1 MEPGVPQTCH
11 SGEVFSAPSCF
22 SASDGGLNVAQLV
35 LRSGPRVEDPARLAA
50 RMLGE
55 EWPYYDGVPMG
66 DWDRVEPM
74 DVLATVSVN
83 SFVTD
88 AARVRRVHHGLAAAC
103 DGLLAGIPREA
114 HVLDGDL
121 AAVERLLAAACG
133 VPGVL
138 VPVATKVLH
147 RKRPHLIP
155 MLDNVVLAHYFGHL
169 GRPELVGRSQD
180 KRRAASTARI
190 ALQAFGA
197 DLEGADP
204 VLADIAGQL
213 AADGT
218 PVTAVR
224 LLELLVWC
232 AVEPAGYYRQLPS

>member
-1 MEPGVPQTCH
+1 M
-11 SGEVFSAPSCF
+11 
-22 SASDGGLNVAQLV
+22 AQLV
-35 LRSGPRVEDPARLAA
+35 LRSGPRVEDPAAVAA

-55 EWPYYDGVPMG
+55 EWHYYDGVPMG

-88 AARVRRVHHGLAAAC
+88 AARVRRVHRGLASAC
-103 DGLLAGIPREA
+103 DGRLAGIPRDA
-114 HVLDGDL
+114 HLLDSDV
-121 AAVERLLAAACG
+121 AEVEGLLAAACE

-155 MLDNVVLAHYFGHL
+155 MLDNVVLAHYFGYL
-169 GRPELVGRSQD
+169 DRPELVGRSQD
-180 KRRAASTARI
+180 KRRAASAARV
-190 ALQAFGA
+190 ALDAFRA
-197 DLEGADP
+197 DFDQADP

-213 AADGT
+213 AVEGT

-232 AVEPAGYYRQLPS
+232 AVEPAGYYRQLPP

>member
-1 MEPGVPQTCH
+1 M
-11 SGEVFSAPSCF
+11 
-22 SASDGGLNVAQLV
+22 DQLV

-55 EWPYYDGVPMG
+55 EWPYYDGVVMG
-66 DWDRVEPM
+66 DWDRIEPV

-88 AARVRRVHHGLAAAC
+88 AARVRRIHRGLAAAC
-103 DGLLAGIPREA
+103 DGLLAGTPRETDL
-114 HVLDGDL
+114 LDTDGA
-121 AAVERLLAAACG
+121 AAVERLLAAACA

-155 MLDNVVLAHYFGHL
+155 MLDNVVLAHYFGYL

-180 KRRAASTARI
+180 KRQAASVARV
-190 ALQAFGA
+190 ALDAFRA
-197 DLEGADP
+197 DLEEVAP
-204 VLADIAGQL
+204 VLMDVAGQL
-213 AADGT
+213 AVDGM

-232 AVEPAGYYRQLPS
+232 AVEPTGYYRQVPP

>member
-1 MEPGVPQTCH
+1 MGR
-11 SGEVFSAPSCF
+11 
-22 SASDGGLNVAQLV
+22 LV
-35 LRSGPRVEDPARLAA
+35 LRSGPCIEDPFGLAA

-66 DWDRVEPM
+66 DWDRIEPM

-88 AARVRRVHHGLAAAC
+88 AARARRVHRGLAVAC
-103 DGLLAGIPREA
+103 DGLLVGIPRDAHLRDADLEA
-114 HVLDGDL
+114 LEG
-121 AAVERLLAAACG
+121 LLAAACE

-155 MLDNVVLAHYFGHL
+155 MLDNVVLAHYFGYL
-169 GRPELVGRSQD
+169 NRPELVGRSQD
-180 KRRAASTARI
+180 KRRAASVAMI
-190 ALQAFGA
+190 ALDAFRA
-197 DLEGADP
+197 DLEAATP
-204 VLADIAGQL
+204 VLVDVAGQL
-213 AADGT
+213 RAAGT
-218 PVTAVR
+218 PVTGVR

-232 AVEPAGYYRQLPS
+232 AVEPAGYYRQLLP

>member
-1 MEPGVPQTCH
+1 MER
-11 SGEVFSAPSCF
+11 
-22 SASDGGLNVAQLV
+22 LV
-35 LRSGPRVEDPARLAA
+35 LRSGPRLEDPARLAA

-66 DWDRVEPM
+66 DWDRVEPV

-88 AARVRRVHHGLAAAC
+88 AARVRRIHRGLAAAC
-103 DGLLAGIPREA
+103 DGLLVGIPKGA
-114 HVLDGDL
+114 YLLNADL
-121 AAVERLLAAACG
+121 ASVEGLLAAACE

-155 MLDNVVLAHYFGHL
+155 ILDNVVLAHYFGYL
-169 GRPELVGRSQD
+169 GRPELVNRSQD
-180 KRRAASTARI
+180 KRRAASVARI
-190 ALQAFGA
+190 ALDAFRA
-197 DLEGADP
+197 DLEEADA
-204 VLADIAGQL
+204 VLADVVAQL
-213 AADGT
+213 AASGT
-218 PVTAVR
+218 PVTGVR

>member
-1 MEPGVPQTCH
+1 M
-11 SGEVFSAPSCF
+11 
-22 SASDGGLNVAQLV
+22 AQLV
-35 LRSGPRVEDPARLAA
+35 LRSGPRVEDPAAVAA

-55 EWPYYDGVPMG
+55 EWHYYDGVPMG
-66 DWDRVEPM
+66 DWERVEPM

-88 AARVRRVHHGLAAAC
+88 AARVRRVHRGLASAC
-103 DGLLAGIPREA
+103 DGRLAGIPRDA
-114 HVLDGDL
+114 HLLDSDV
-121 AAVERLLAAACG
+121 AEVEGLLAAACE

-155 MLDNVVLAHYFGHL
+155 MLDNVVLAHYFGYL
-169 GRPELVGRSQD
+169 DRPELVGRSQD
-180 KRRAASTARI
+180 KRRAASAARV
-190 ALQAFGA
+190 ALDAFRA
-197 DLEGADP
+197 DLDQAGL
-204 VLADIAGQL
+204 VLADIVGQL
-213 AADGT
+213 AVEGT

-232 AVEPAGYYRQLPS
+232 AVEPAGYYRQLAP

>member
-1 MEPGVPQTCH
+1 M
-11 SGEVFSAPSCF
+11 
-22 SASDGGLNVAQLV
+22 AQLV
-35 LRSGPRVEDPARLAA
+35 LRSGLRVEDPAGVAA

-55 EWPYYDGVPMG
+55 EWHYYDGVPMG

-83 SFVTD
+83 SFVTG
-88 AARVRRVHHGLAAAC
+88 AARVRQVHRGLAAAC
-103 DGLLAGIPREA
+103 DDRLAGIPREA
-114 HVLDGDL
+114 HLLDSDV
-121 AAVERLLAAACG
+121 AEVEGLLAAACE

-155 MLDNVVLAHYFGHL
+155 MLDNVVLAHYFGYL
-169 GRPELVGRSQD
+169 DRPELVGRSQD
-180 KRRAASTARI
+180 KRRAASAARV
-190 ALQAFGA
+190 ALDAFRA
-197 DLEGADP
+197 DLDQADP

-213 AADGT
+213 AVEGT
-218 PVTAVR
+218 RVTAVR

-232 AVEPAGYYRQLPS
+232 AVEPAGYYRQLPP